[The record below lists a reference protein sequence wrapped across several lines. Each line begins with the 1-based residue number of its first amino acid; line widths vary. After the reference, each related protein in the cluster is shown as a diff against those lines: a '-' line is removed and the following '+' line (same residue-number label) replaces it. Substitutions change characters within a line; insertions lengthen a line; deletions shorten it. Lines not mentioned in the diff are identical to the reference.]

1 MRKVLGHLDR
11 RFLRRRERLVLRHEV
26 DDAVDAFVLEAV
38 ADVDQ
43 RDGGHEAGPVCRQR
57 EADDPAERRA
67 DERGTFDPEL
77 VQERRDRRRQRTA
90 VHLVDGVGV
99 AVTGKVGREHMVG
112 RREGGAELLP
122 HVRGLPA
129 AVQAHDGCGGVA
141 PPLEVVDLAP
151 LDDGEAAAPA
161 GRDVVAR
168 REELELGVGGG
179 HAPLPRP
186 RSQAALSR

>member
-1 MRKVLGHLDR
+1 MREVLGHLDR
-11 RFLRRRERLVLRHEV
+11 RLLRRRERLVPRHEV
-26 DDAVDAFVLEAV
+26 DDAVDAFVLETV
-38 ADVDQ
+38 ADVDE
-43 RDGGHEAGPVCRQR
+43 RDGGNEAGPVGRER

-77 VQERRDRRRQRTA
+77 VQERRDRGRQRTA

-99 AVTGKVGREHMVG
+99 AVTGEIGREHVV
-112 RREGGAELLP
+112 RRSERRAELLP

-129 AVQAHDGCGGVA
+129 AVQAHDGRGGTA
-141 PPLEVVDLAP
+141 PPLEVVDLTP
-151 LDDGEAAAPA
+151 LDDGEPAAPA